1 VELEGVS
8 TGLMVYQFVL
18 VLLVEDVGVV
28 VAGSE
33 VVVAA
38 VVEGVL

>member
-1 VELEGVS
+1 VELEVVS